1 VVRCAVRSKGFT
13 SLRFTLEEQ
22 YTRTTFLFLGYH
34 LGVVVFDLMTM
45 SAKAAYDTGANG
57 RIEVEQRD

>member
-1 VVRCAVRSKGFT
+1 
-13 SLRFTLEEQ
+13 LRFTLEEQ